1 MLNTTHESFPNTS
14 SRPST
19 TNKTNTTIPGW
30 KPAPQL
36 KNILIVIY
44 AVVFVM
50 GVFGNAMV
58 CYILGVKK
66 KRKRQFDILLISLS
80 IADLLASFAGPITMI
95 ADLAGDHHV
104 WYFGGFLC
112 KVLPAISPITLFASS
127 WTLAMISCD
136 RFR

>member
-1 MLNTTHESFPNTS
+1 
-14 SRPST
+14 
-19 TNKTNTTIPGW
+19 
-30 KPAPQL
+30 
-36 KNILIVIY
+36 
-44 AVVFVM
+44 M

-66 KRKRQFDILLISLS
+66 RRKRQFDILLISLS
-80 IADLLASFAGPITMI
+80 IADLLASFAGPVTMI

-104 WYFGGFLC
+104 WYFGAFLC